1 MSNQNQGESRFES
14 VRKRIRAALLRVGR
28 DESELTLIGA
38 SKLQS
43 PETVAVALSA
53 GLGCL
58 GENYVQ
64 EAGQKHAA
72 IRALARS
79 EGFAIPRWHMIGA
92 LQRNKTKRAVSLFD
106 VIQTV
111 DRSTLAREID
121 KCAAA
126 QGKTVD
132 VYLQVNLSRESQ
144 KAGVDEDQL
153 PALLE
158 YCVGLSALRVAGL
171 MTIPAPVADPE
182 ENRLTF
188 ARLRDWRERL
198 HTAPGGQDLRDLS
211 MGMSRDF
218 EIAIEEGATVVRIGS
233 ELFGPRPAKGPT
245 PTGNQKEDAA

>member
-43 PETVAVALSA
+43 PETVAVALRA

-126 QGKTVD
+126 QGPE
-132 VYLQVNLSRESQ
+132 LQGP
-144 KAGVDEDQL
+144 AGPGRSWICLCLFWEFS
-153 PALLE
+153 PTRN
-158 YCVGLSALRVAGL
+158 YKICCF
-171 MTIPAPVADPE
+171 
-182 ENRLTF
+182 LTF
-188 ARLRDWRERL
+188 
-198 HTAPGGQDLRDLS
+198 PGPKLS
-211 MGMSRDF
+211 
-218 EIAIEEGATVVRIGS
+218 T
-233 ELFGPRPAKGPT
+233 
-245 PTGNQKEDAA
+245 NN